1 MDQRFLEE
9 TVRRRP
15 ALFEAIVAFNRSQ
28 LRSAAASSSHSVCPS
43 MASAL
48 FSDARIRRA
57 CVSACDTS
65 VTPRGWWDFSEETRR
80 LVLLSPE
87 QLRRLALCFS
97 AAVHAEE
104 LARILDRKQVLE
116 LRDLLGDDVFSY
128 AIRRGRYQIGSLR
141 QVILQYLP
149 AAPLGERL
157 LLLARAVL
165 LLMGEAWPDELRR
178 LWVLKLNALDFVSDG
193 LSASAGPL
201 PQLSRE
207 QRRALWFTLKKILL
221 REAAPQWA
229 PCFD

>member
-1 MDQRFLEE
+1 MDQRFLED

-15 ALFEAIVAFNRSQ
+15 ALFEAVAAFNRSQ
-28 LRSAAASSSHSVCPS
+28 LLTDAESSVLSACPHAAP
-43 MASAL
+43 AL
-48 FSDARIRRA
+48 LGNARIRRA
-57 CVSACDTS
+57 CVSASGKGTS
-65 VTPRGWWDFSEETRR
+65 ATGWWDFSEETRR
-80 LVLLSPE
+80 LVLLSPD
-87 QLRRLALCFS
+87 QLSRLALCFS

-104 LARILDRKQVLE
+104 LARILAGQQVRA
-116 LRDLLGDDVFSY
+116 LRSLLGDDVFVY

-141 QVILQYLP
+141 QSILDTMP
-149 AAPLGERL
+149 AAPLGDRI

-165 LLMGEAWPDELRR
+165 LLISETWPQELRS
-178 LWVLKLNALDFVSDG
+178 LWLRKISVLSFVSSDP
-193 LSASAGPL
+193 ADAATL